1 MPKAKSD
8 TKSLTNKELTSVI
21 KSYMKDNCPVVPRK
35 KAELLAVS
43 KRLGLPTTKPRT
55 RKPKREPTG
64 KRLSEEKYYEQQL
77 ADRAQYAREMR
88 R

>member
-8 TKSLTNKELTSVI
+8 TKSLTNKELSAVI
-21 KSYMKDNCPVVPRK
+21 KSYMKDNCPVVPKK

-43 KRLGLPTTKPRT
+43 KRLGLPTSKPVVART
-55 RKPKREPTG
+55 RKP
-64 KRLSEEKYYEQQL
+64 KRLSEEKYYEQQV